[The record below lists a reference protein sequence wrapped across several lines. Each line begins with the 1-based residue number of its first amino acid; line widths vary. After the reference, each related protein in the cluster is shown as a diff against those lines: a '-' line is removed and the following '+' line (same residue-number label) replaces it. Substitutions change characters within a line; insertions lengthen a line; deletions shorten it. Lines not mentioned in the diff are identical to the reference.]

1 MKRYLGFVILCLL
14 TACPLCQLLAIEDR
28 ADMRIKQCDSLY
40 LQGSFSAALHCYTG
54 LLQEERQKSMPSIER
69 IMSIICNLGE
79 VCEDAS
85 RLDDALYY
93 YSAYLK
99 LTRLHS
105 PNETGEAYN
114 LIGNVY
120 FRMGRF
126 ETATEYYYRA
136 MYVNEKNQRSEG
148 LSSNFNNLGNV
159 FFSWGKYEKAL
170 GFYLGSV
177 KLKRRLNDMDELPSC
192 LVNAGNACMML
203 NQDSNALQYYQEAMQ
218 IASSHGNLLRE
229 LSARISIGVLEE
241 QDNHL
246 DAAEKQFQ
254 IALQLTDTGNS
265 SLERI
270 MALRGMGSICIKREN
285 FTQALMY
292 LQEGYRYSAAAGL
305 RDVSADFLNL
315 MYQAN
320 AKNGNYQ
327 AALLAY
333 EQYVTLKD
341 SMFNASSN
349 DKLIE
354 FEGRYKNSLRQKT
367 IELQQIEIETR
378 KMENRLLIIM
388 SIAITLVMLGFF
400 LIIRRNMK
408 HKASIQHHIM
418 ETRINQARQQALRA
432 QINPHFVSNAL
443 NSIQNYYLNGDL
455 EKATGY
461 LADFGQLIRSV
472 LECSTQDLISVAD
485 EIRFLNHY
493 LSLEQLRMSNKFTW
507 DIIREGEMREQEIFI
522 PPLLVQ
528 PYIENSIWHGI
539 SHLEGQGIITVTFKA
554 DKRGLNIIIQDNGV
568 GIEQS
573 IKLKEQFPRKRSSF
587 AMSINRERIKL
598 MKEFLGQ
605 EIGISIIDLSTK
617 GESGT
622 RVIIRIPELKQNDH
636 V

>member
-1 MKRYLGFVILCLL
+1 M
-14 TACPLCQLLAIEDR
+14 PLFLYSAKVKSENFEIGD
-28 ADMRIKQCDSLY
+28 CDSLY
-40 LQGSFSAALHCYTG
+40 LQGSFSSAKLCYNE
-54 LLQEERQKSMPSIER
+54 LLIQERNRQKPSLDR
-69 IMSIICNLGE
+69 IMSIVCNLGE

-85 RLDDALYY
+85 ELTDALIYY
-93 YSAYLK
+93 TAYLK
-99 LTRLHS
+99 LAMIHS
-105 PNETGEAYN
+105 PNEIGEAYN

-136 MYVNEKNQRSEG
+136 MYVNQKKKRTAG

-159 FFSWGKYEKAL
+159 FFSWGKYDKAL
-170 GFYLGSV
+170 GFYLESV
-177 KLKRRLNDMDELPSC
+177 KLKRSLNDMEELPSC
-192 LVNAGNACMML
+192 LVIAGNACMML
-203 NQDSNALQYYQEAMQ
+203 HQDSNALVYYREAMQ
-218 IASSHGNLLRE
+218 IAVAHNNLLRE

-241 QDNHL
+241 QGNHL

-254 IALQLTDTGNS
+254 IAINLTDTGNS

-270 MALRGMGSICIKREN
+270 MALRGMGSISIKRGDYAD
-285 FTQALMY
+285 ALRY
-292 LQEGYRYSAAAGL
+292 LEEGYYYASNAGM

-327 AALLAY
+327 AALFAF
-333 EQYVTLKD
+333 EQYVSLKD

-378 KMENRLLIIM
+378 KMENRLLIII

-400 LIIRRNMK
+400 LIIRRNIK
-408 HKASIQHHIM
+408 HKVSIQHHIM

-493 LSLEQLRMSNKFTW
+493 LSLEQLRMSDKFTW
-507 DIIREGEMREQEIFI
+507 EIIREGEMREQETFI

-539 SHLEGQGIITVTFKA
+539 SHLDGQGKILVIFSAADSGINVIIE
-554 DKRGLNIIIQDNGV
+554 DNGV

-573 IKLKEQFPRKRSSF
+573 LKLKEQFPPKRSSY

-598 MKEFLGQ
+598 MKDFLGQ
-605 EIGISIIDLSTK
+605 EIGINISDLSKT
-617 GESGT
+617 GGCGT
-622 RVIIRIPELKQNDH
+622 RVTIRIPELNYIEH